1 MSWISGKPIGSL
13 NENTVKTYFIVRF
26 LSPVLNKSFY
36 YNESNR
42 EEIYQKALQFRY
54 NESEKRDKTH
64 NKYRFVVD
72 KNGEEYVEVKLN
84 HKDGEQIMMCDKED
98 LPIVEKY
105 IWRAYKS
112 FKTFYVGHSEN
123 QAKDL
128 KNEKFHRL
136 IYPEYDEIDHIDRN
150 GLNNRRKNLRDN
162 INNINY
168 RNQSLRID
176 NKFGKTGIHFDKS
189 KQAYIAQWQ
198 VDGKRS
204 NKAFSIAKYGDNAED
219 EAIKFR
225 QNVDKVH
232 QIYNGY
238 DVDDIEKLNIND
250 DEKVELN
257 KIIKVEKKYT
267 KGISFDNKK
276 NVFTINHNFKKV
288 RLLSFCIYTNRIG
301 YENGLELAEDIKSIC
316 NDKIN
321 QNHTIEEATEIM
333 EKLKIDFNERKKSM
347 PNLTNNIF

>member
-13 NENTVKTYFIVRF
+13 NERTDKSCFIVRF

-54 NESEKRDKTH
+54 NESEKRDKTR

-105 IWRAYKS
+105 TWHAHKDK
-112 FKTFYVGHSEN
+112 KTFYVRCSET
-123 QAKDL
+123 
-128 KNEKFHRL
+128 KNTSNGAFHRL
-136 IYPEYDEIDHIDRN
+136 IYPDYGEIDHIDRN

-168 RNQSLRID
+168 KNQSLRKD
-176 NKFGKTGIHFDKS
+176 NKCGKTGIHFSNYKN
-189 KQAYIAQWQ
+189 AYIAQWQ
-198 VDGKRS
+198 VDGKRYS
-204 NKAFSIAKYGDNAED
+204 KEFSIAKYGDNAED

-238 DVDDIEKLNIND
+238 DVDDIEKININD
-250 DEKVELN
+250 EEKVELN